1 MDTELLETL
10 GRIAAALERL
20 APPPPDRADL
30 HAADAFVWHPAD
42 GALVPV
48 PEVSRVGIEMLHGI
62 DRQKTLVLDNTM
74 RFAAGLLGPATQF
87 LPLVLIFGVFYFLLI
102 RPQQTRQKELKASLA
117 ALRRG
122 DRVVTAGG
130 ILGTVQRVKEGS
142 DEIEVDIAPN
152 VRVTVLRDTITTIV
166 KPVAANDT
174 K

>member
-1 MDTELLETL
+1 ML
-10 GRIAAALERL
+10 IS
-20 APPPPDRADL
+20 
-30 HAADAFVWHPAD
+30 PAYAQD
-42 GALVPV
+42 V
-48 PEVSRVGIEMLHGI
+48 
-62 DRQKTLVLDNTM
+62 
-74 RFAAGLLGPATQF
+74 AGLLGPATQF